1 MKIHKFNQV
10 QNLQKLYEPN
20 KFRVTAETIDLTHS
34 RNRRNVKSQVGYTQ
48 LNLFEP
54 VLLSSSPTKFNEI
67 DPVPY
72 DGYRLLSNISS
83 SP

>member
-1 MKIHKFNQV
+1 MKIHKYNQV
-10 QNLQKLYEPN
+10 QDLQKLYEPN
-20 KFRVTAETIDLTHS
+20 KFRVTAETIDLTHF
-34 RNRRNVKSQVGYTQ
+34 RERRNVKSQAGYTQ

-54 VLLSSSPTKFNEI
+54 VLLTSSPTKHHEI

-72 DGYRLLSNISS
+72 DGYRLLSNVSS